1 MGDVGGPKL
10 KTLSMNENTINK
22 DSSSNSP
29 DRPIIKD
36 DEIDLIAL
44 AHTIWD
50 NRKTIWYSIAVAVV
64 IGLIVAIF
72 SPVKYQASATILPQA
87 EGKTDLGGLG
97 GLASMAGINLGS
109 MMGNASGIQPDLY
122 PKVIS
127 SYPFLNELVH
137 QPFDY
142 EEEEQP
148 ISIYEKR
155 MQDSIPGFGA
165 TVLKYTLRL
174 PWTIKDALVG
184 ENKKISIGVAGQK
197 AIDVTKLSEEETG
210 ILKSMTEVVS
220 VSVDDETGTVNIGAE
235 MGEPL
240 LTAQVTQKTVELL
253 QKYIIEYKTR
263 QATQN
268 LEFIEARLNE
278 KKAEFEAARA
288 AFFEYRDRNR
298 NIVEERTNIRYQELS
313 DAYNIAAEVYQ
324 NLAKQLEQAEIA
336 VKKDTPAFSVIEPVK
351 VPIEKSAP
359 KRSLIMVISV
369 FFGGFLGIGLIFGQ
383 MFWGKLKSSW

>member
-1 MGDVGGPKL
+1 MEQTTK
-10 KTLSMNENTINK
+10 ENSVEK
-22 DSSSNSP
+22 SE
-29 DRPIIKD
+29 RQIIKD

-64 IGLIVAIF
+64 IGLLVAIF
-72 SPVKYQASATILPQA
+72 SPVKYTASATILPQA

-109 MMGNASGIQPDLY
+109 MMGSASGIQPDLY
-122 PKVIS
+122 PKVIN

-137 QPFDY
+137 QPFDF
-142 EEEEQP
+142 EEEDAP
-148 ISIYEKR
+148 KSIYKQR
-155 MQDSIPGFGA
+155 LQDSIPGFGA
-165 TVLKYTLRL
+165 TVMKYTLRL
-174 PWTIKDALVG
+174 PWTIKNALMG
-184 ENKKISIGVAGQK
+184 EDKKISAGVRGQSD
-197 AIDVTKLSEEETG
+197 INVTRLSEEETE
-210 ILKSMTEVVS
+210 ILKSMTEVVT
-220 VSVDDETGTVNIGAE
+220 VSVDDETGLVTIGAE
-235 MGEPL
+235 LGEPL

-278 KKAEFEAARA
+278 KKAEFETARE

-298 NIVEERTNIRYQELS
+298 NIIEERTNIRYQELS
-313 DAYNIAAEVYQ
+313 DAYNLASQVYQ
-324 NLAKQLEQAEIA
+324 SLAEQKEQAEIA

-369 FFGGFLGIGLIFGQ
+369 FLGGFIGIGLIFVG
-383 MFWGKLKSSW
+383 MVWRKMKEAW